1 MEKLEQND
9 MDIENDVPRMKRISE
24 KTNPVTGHVFWSW
37 KKSLWISSHF
47 VIGLIGGIWMHS
59 FSSFLLFLAFTGMT
73 ACLGH
78 SLGMH
83 RLLIHRSYKCP
94 IWLEYFFIHLGVVFG
109 MAGPYGMMRGH
120 DIRDWAQR
128 HPDCHDYLKHGSGF
142 FKDGWWQLHCD
153 LALDNPPLF
162 TPEEQVGKDRIYQFM
177 ERTWMLQQLPWAILF
192 YALGGWPW
200 VIWGI
205 CVRIPIQL
213 TGHWLVGYFAHNSG
227 TRDWEIEGA
236 AVQGHNV
243 DVAGLITMGE
253 AWHNNHHAFPGS
265 AKMGIYENQPDVGW
279 WVLKAFNKLGLV
291 WDLQLPQDLPYR
303 EELHAISNR
312 EPKPELVTTLK

>member
-1 MEKLEQND
+1 MNIVQ
-9 MDIENDVPRMKRISE
+9 DVPRMKRVSE
-24 KTNPVTGHVFWSW
+24 KTNAVDGHVHWSP
-37 KKSLWISSHF
+37 KKSLWITSHF
-47 VIGLIGGIWMHS
+47 LIGIIGGMLS
-59 FSSFLLFLAFTGMT
+59 FSIDSFILFLFFTGMT

-83 RLLIHRSYKCP
+83 RLLIHKSYKCP

-109 MAGPYGMMRGH
+109 MAGPFGMIWGH

-128 HPDCHDYLKHGSGF
+128 HPKCHDYLKHGSGF
-142 FKDGWWQLHCD
+142 LKDGWWQLHCN
-153 LALDNPPLF
+153 LILDYPPQLVS
-162 TPEEQVGKDRIYQFM
+162 EEKIAQDKVYQFM
-177 ERTWMLQQLPWAILF
+177 EKTWMLQQLPWAILF
-192 YALGGWPW
+192 YLIGGWPW

-243 DVAGLITMGE
+243 DFAGLFTMGE

-279 WVLKAFNKLGLV
+279 WVLKVLSKLGLV
-291 WDLQLPQDLPYR
+291 WDMKLPEDLPYR
-303 EELHAISNR
+303 EELLAISNR
-312 EPKPELVTTLK
+312 ELKPGKAEAI

>member
-1 MEKLEQND
+1 MN
-9 MDIENDVPRMKRISE
+9 IENDVPRMKRISE
-24 KTNPVTGHVFWSW
+24 KTNPVKGYVFWSW
-37 KKSLWISSHF
+37 KKSLWISAHF
-47 VIGLIGGIWMHS
+47 MIGLIGGIWMHS
-59 FSSFLLFLAFTGMT
+59 LPSFLLFLAFTGMT

-83 RLLIHRSYKCP
+83 RLLIHRSYKTP
-94 IWLEYFFIHLGVVFG
+94 ALLEYFFIHLGVVFG
-109 MAGPYGMMRGH
+109 MAGPFGMMRAH

-128 HPDCHDYLKHGSGF
+128 HPDCHSYLKHGSGF

-153 LALDNPPLF
+153 LALDNPPQF
-162 TPEEQVGKDRIYQFM
+162 IPEERVASDRIYQFM
-177 ERTWMLQQLPWAILF
+177 EKTWMLQGLPWAILF
-192 YALGGWPW
+192 YLLGGWEW

-205 CVRIPIQL
+205 SVRIPIQL

-279 WVLKAFNKLGLV
+279 WVLKACSKLGLV

-312 EPKPELVTTLK
+312 EPKAEVAATL